1 MVLAQKLQT
10 AAAVWSLGEMSPA
23 RIIGGGSATV
33 AELGHTL
40 HGVGTLA
47 FIARGRRCE
56 RRSLGRSS
64 ATTTRRGA

>member
-10 AAAVWSLGEMSPA
+10 AAAVWSLGEKSPA
-23 RIIGGGSATV
+23 RVIGGSATV

-47 FIARGRRCE
+47 FIA
-56 RRSLGRSS
+56 
-64 ATTTRRGA
+64 